1 MDLRYQSQVESCLM
15 HLLQSFTI
23 PGNHLHT
30 NNKLPWIMK
39 SNINFVQHS
48 SKAPMLMTNMSYDV
62 FPCNEVPLKTIF
74 HVLLTQKMCPQMAL
88 SCCRTKRND
97 VLVLFTL
104 TVVVFVVRSLTRS
117 NNVFSCSSPS
127 WSQTI
132 NQIISPP
139 PKNVKIATT
148 FSYTKDNHYK
158 MTHVTSH
165 KLDC

>member
-15 HLLQSFTI
+15 HLLQSFTL

-74 HVLLTQKMCPQMAL
+74 MFYWHKRCVHKWHLAAAGQ
-88 SCCRTKRND
+88 KRND

-139 PKNVKIATT
+139 PKKCQNC
-148 FSYTKDNHYK
+148 HYFLL
-158 MTHVTSH
+158 H
-165 KLDC
+165 KRQPL